1 MDDKPLFFLKTAE
14 KPKTCHAVIAML
26 SDKDL
31 AEKFGDLRRR
41 NHGASLAYSGHLVL
55 RVF

>member
-1 MDDKPLFFLKTAE
+1 MDDKPLFLLKIAEKLKTYYAF
-14 KPKTCHAVIAML
+14 IAML
-26 SDKDL
+26 SGKDL